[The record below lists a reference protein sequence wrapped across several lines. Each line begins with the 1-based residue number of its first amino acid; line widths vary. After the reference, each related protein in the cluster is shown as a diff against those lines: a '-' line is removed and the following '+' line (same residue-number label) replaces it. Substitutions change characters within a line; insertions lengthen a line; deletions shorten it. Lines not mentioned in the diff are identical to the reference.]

1 MTSDKR
7 RHTIR
12 RRRGT
17 SLQLRMIRLKF
28 SVLQIVWP
36 ALAARKALD
45 LWFLTRRF
53 TPPAREQRWSNDAK
67 TQFIN
72 TSVGKLQIYHWQEES
87 HSDRPLILLV
97 HGWNGRGLQLGAFV
111 EPLVKSGFQ
120 VLCLDLPG
128 HGNSEGNSS
137 NVLRLSQ
144 ALLDLQQ
151 YIKTPYAIIAHS
163 IGVTAA
169 ALAINRGL
177 HSQRFVAIS
186 APLNAP
192 WLIERYTSAIR
203 LKPDTVKR
211 LLTLIERQFGPDT
224 LQRISTDYNLASLS
238 LPSLIIHDRDD
249 TDVPYLHAETLAK
262 LLKGSQLFLTNKLGH
277 RRILYNQQVIARA
290 VDFIAS
296 KQTPAKTANG
306 N

>member
-1 MTSDKR
+1 MTNDKR
-7 RHTIR
+7 RQTIR

-17 SLQLRMIRLKF
+17 PLVLRLIRFKFMILQRL
-28 SVLQIVWP
+28 WP
-36 ALAARKALD
+36 ELAARKALD

-53 TPPAREQRWSNDAK
+53 TPPAREHAWSNGAK
-67 TQFIN
+67 TRLISS
-72 TSVGKLQIYHWQEES
+72 SVGDIQTYHWAEES
-87 HSDRPLILLV
+87 RNDQALVLLV

-111 EPLVKSGFQ
+111 EPLVKCGYQ

-128 HGNSEGNSS
+128 HGKSEGNKS

-144 ALLDLQQ
+144 AVLDLQQ
-151 YIKTPYAIIAHS
+151 HFKTPYAIIAHS

-169 ALAINRGL
+169 ALALNKGL
-177 HSQRFVAIS
+177 HCRRFVAIS

-249 TDVPYLHAETLAK
+249 TDVPYQHAETLAK
-262 LLKGSQLFLTNKLGH
+262 LLKGSQLYLTNKLGH
-277 RRILYNQQVIARA
+277 RRILYNRQVIAQA
-290 VDFIAS
+290 VDFVAS
-296 KQTPAKTANG
+296 KHTPAKIANG